1 MLPTGRLRLNSGK
14 SMANLRQV
22 QVMPDPNAG
31 AAGAELAVAGGAA
44 VVPVGGLPATTSLPR
59 GGIVS
64 AIMGD

>member
-1 MLPTGRLRLNSGK
+1 
-14 SMANLRQV
+14 MANLRQV

-31 AAGAELAVAGGAA
+31 AAGAELAVAAVAGGAA
-44 VVPVGGLPATTSLPR
+44 VVPVGGLVVGGQEAPAPR

>member
-1 MLPTGRLRLNSGK
+1 
-14 SMANLRQV
+14 MANLRQV